1 MARPLYVI
9 GHRNPDTDSICSAIG
24 YAHLKQALG
33 EPAVPARAGKLNAE
47 TRFVLDRFGV
57 DSPVLISDLY
67 PRARDI
73 MAPVLVT
80 ILPDQTLR
88 ELGRMMREND
98 GKSAAVIDEKG
109 SLLGIVSL
117 GDLARRYFEELE
129 MPDLASAGVTF
140 RGILAVLDGKIAVAG
155 DMDRGVRGKIW
166 IAAAKAETFQSLI
179 GEGDI
184 ALAGDREEAQLKLL
198 DCGIDALVLTGNAP
212 AGNELR
218 EKAAS
223 KGILV
228 FQTQFDTYTA
238 ARLINQSIPV
248 RVIMQKNVVSFRPAD
263 LVSDIRET
271 TVRTRF
277 RNYPVTE
284 NGRIIG
290 MINRERLIAPEREKV
305 ILVDHNEKTQ
315 AVAGIEEAHIIEI
328 IDHHRL
334 GGLETGE
341 PIFIRHDPVGST
353 STIVANMHWHRN
365 VEIPM
370 NIAGL
375 LLAGILSDTLLFKSP
390 TSTPQ
395 DREAARRL
403 AEIAGIDLTEFG
415 MAVLRAGSRF
425 NGLEPEEIIRYDLK
439 EFQIADYRV
448 SISQI
453 NVMDAADILA
463 KRSEG
468 LGGALSMVRQK
479 EGYDMS
485 LLMVT
490 DILQETT
497 HLLHAGRP
505 VSLLRRAF
513 GEESTD
519 TTFVL
524 HGTMSRKKQVVPP
537 LVDAAREEE
546 RLI

>member
-1 MARPLYVI
+1 MSRPLYVI

-24 YAHLKQALG
+24 YAHLKQAMG
-33 EPAVPARAGKLNAE
+33 ESAVPARAGQMNAE
-47 TRFVLDRFGV
+47 TRFVLERFRQE
-57 DSPVLISDLY
+57 SPILIPDLY

-73 MAPVLVT
+73 MSPVLVT

-88 ELGRMMREND
+88 ELGRMMRENN

-109 SLLGIVSL
+109 ILLGIVSL

-129 MPDLASAGVTF
+129 MPDLASAGVRF
-140 RGILAVLDGKIAVAG
+140 RGILAVLNGKIAVAG
-155 DMDRGVRGKIW
+155 DMDRRVRGKIW
-166 IAAAKAETFQSLI
+166 IAAAKAETFCNLI
-179 GEGDI
+179 GVGDI
-184 ALAGDREEAQLKLL
+184 VLAGDREEAQLKLL

-212 AGNELR
+212 AGNVLR
-218 EKAAS
+218 ERAAA

-228 FQTQFDTYTA
+228 FQTSFDTYTA

-248 RVIMQKNVVSFRPAD
+248 RVIMQQNVVSFRPSD

-271 TVRTRF
+271 IVRTRF

-290 MINRERLIAPEREKV
+290 MINRERLIVPEREKV

-315 AVAGIEEAHIIEI
+315 AVAGIEEAHILEI

-365 VEIPM
+365 VKM
-370 NIAGL
+370 SKNIAGVL
-375 LLAGILSDTLLFKSP
+375 LSGILSDTLLFKSP

-395 DREAARRL
+395 DRETAKQL
-403 AEIAGIDLTEFG
+403 AQIAGVDLTEFG

-425 NGLEPEEIIRYDLK
+425 NGMEPEEIIRYDLK

-453 NVMDAADILA
+453 TVMDAADILA

-468 LGGALSMVRQK
+468 LEGALSMVRQK
-479 EGYDMS
+479 EGFDLS

-505 VSLLRRAF
+505 TSLLRRAF
-513 GEESTD
+513 GAQSTD
-519 TTFVL
+519 TLFVL
-524 HGTMSRKKQVVPP
+524 PQTMSRKKQVVPP
-537 LVDAAREEE
+537 LVEAAREEE
-546 RLI
+546 LSM

>member
-24 YAHLKQALG
+24 YAHLKQSLG
-33 EPAVPARAGKLNAE
+33 EPAVAARAGKLNAE
-47 TRFVLDRFGV
+47 TRFVLERFGV
-57 DSPVLISDLY
+57 EAPVLISDLY

-73 MAPVLVT
+73 MSPVPVT
-80 ILPDQTLR
+80 IRPEQTLK
-88 ELGRMMREND
+88 ELGQLMRDSN
-98 GKSAAVIDEKG
+98 GKSAAVVDEKDT
-109 SLLGIVSL
+109 LLGIVSL

-129 MPDLASAGVTF
+129 MPDLVSAGVTF
-140 RGILAVLDGKIAVAG
+140 RGILAVLDGQIEVAG
-155 DMDRGVRGKIW
+155 ELDRTVRGKIW
-166 IAAAKAETFQSLI
+166 IAAAKAATFRKLI
-179 GEGDI
+179 GPGDI
-184 ALAGDREEAQLKLL
+184 ALAGDREEAQLILL
-198 DCGIDALVLTGNAP
+198 ECGIDALVLTGNAP
-212 AGNELR
+212 AGNEL
-218 EKAAS
+218 KAAAARR
-223 KGILV
+223 GTLV
-228 FQTQFDTYTA
+228 CRTPFDSYTA

-248 RVIMQKNVVSFRPAD
+248 RVVMQENVVSFRPSD
-263 LVSDIRET
+263 LVNDIRET
-271 TVRTRF
+271 TVRTRY

-284 NGRIIG
+284 NGKIIG
-290 MINRERLIAPEREKV
+290 MINRDRLIVPEREKV

-328 IDHHRL
+328 VDHHRL

-353 STIVANMHWHRN
+353 STIVASMHWHRN
-365 VEIPM
+365 VEIPRD
-370 NIAGL
+370 IAGV

-395 DREAARRL
+395 DREIAERL
-403 AEIAGIDLTEFG
+403 AALAEVDVQEFG
-415 MAVLRAGSRF
+415 MTVLRAGSRF
-425 NGLEPEEIIRYDLK
+425 NGLEPEEIVRYDLK

-448 SISQI
+448 AISQI
-453 NVMDAADILA
+453 TVMDAADMLVN
-463 KRSEG
+463 RWEE
-468 LGGALSMVRQK
+468 LRGALSTVRQK
-479 EGYDMS
+479 EGYDLA

-513 GEESTD
+513 GQESTD

-524 HGTMSRKKQVVPP
+524 PGTMSRKKQVVPP
-537 LVDAAREEE
+537 LVEAAREEE
-546 RLI
+546 N

>member
-33 EPAVPARAGKLNAE
+33 DSAVPARAGKLNAE
-47 TRFVLDRFGV
+47 TRFVLERFGV
-57 DSPVLISDLY
+57 DSPVLIADLY

-73 MAPVLVT
+73 MSPVLVT

-166 IAAAKAETFQSLI
+166 IAAAKAETFRNLI

-271 TVRTRF
+271 TARTRF

-365 VEIPM
+365 VEIPL
-370 NIAGL
+370 NVSGL

-395 DREAARRL
+395 DREAAKRL

-425 NGLEPEEIIRYDLK
+425 NGLESEEIIRYDLK

-479 EGYDMS
+479 EGYDIS

-524 HGTMSRKKQVVPP
+524 QGTMSRKKQVVPP

-546 RLI
+546 RFV

>member
-33 EPAVPARAGKLNAE
+33 DSAVPARAGKLNAE
-47 TRFVLDRFGV
+47 TRFVLERFGV

-73 MAPVLVT
+73 MSPVLVT

-166 IAAAKAETFQSLI
+166 IAAAKAETFRNLI

-228 FQTQFDTYTA
+228 FQTRFDTYTA

-290 MINRERLIAPEREKV
+290 MINRERLIVPEREKV

-365 VEIPM
+365 VEIPV

-479 EGYDMS
+479 EGYDIS

-524 HGTMSRKKQVVPP
+524 QGTMSRKKQVVPP

>member
-47 TRFVLDRFGV
+47 TRFVLERFGV
-57 DSPVLISDLY
+57 DSPVLIADLY

-73 MAPVLVT
+73 MSPVLVT

-166 IAAAKAETFQSLI
+166 IAAAKAETFRNLI

-271 TVRTRF
+271 TARTRF

-365 VEIPM
+365 VEIPL
-370 NIAGL
+370 NVSGL

-395 DREAARRL
+395 DREAAKRL

-425 NGLEPEEIIRYDLK
+425 NGLESEEIIRYDLK

-479 EGYDMS
+479 EGYDIS

-524 HGTMSRKKQVVPP
+524 QGTMSRKKQVVPP

-546 RLI
+546 RFV

>member
-9 GHRNPDTDSICSAIG
+9 GHRNPDTDSVCAAIG

-47 TRFVLDRFGV
+47 TRFVLERFGV
-57 DSPVLISDLY
+57 DAPVLIPDLY

-73 MAPVLVT
+73 MSPVQVT

-88 ELGRMMREND
+88 ELGRMMRESG
-98 GKSAAVIDEKG
+98 GKSAAVVDEKG

-140 RGILAVLDGKIAVAG
+140 RGILAVLDAKIAVAG
-155 DMDRGVRGKIW
+155 DMDREVRGKIW
-166 IAAAKAETFQSLI
+166 IAAAKAETFKNLI

-184 ALAGDREEAQLKLL
+184 ALAGHREEAQLKLL

-212 AGNELR
+212 AGNDLR

-223 KGILV
+223 KGVLV
-228 FQTQFDTYTA
+228 FQTGFDTYTA

-248 RVIMQKNVVSFRPAD
+248 RIVMQRTIVSFRPAD

-277 RNYPVTE
+277 RNYPVTD
-284 NGRIIG
+284 NGKIIG
-290 MINRERLIAPEREKV
+290 MINRDRLMLPEREKV

-341 PIFIRHDPVGST
+341 PIFIRHEPVGST

-365 VEIPM
+365 VEMPQEV
-370 NIAGL
+370 AGV

-395 DREAARRL
+395 DLDTAERL
-403 AEIAGIDLTEFG
+403 AKDIGVDLQEFG
-415 MAVLRAGSRF
+415 MSVLRAGARF
-425 NGLEPEEIIRYDLK
+425 DGLDPEEIVRYDLK
-439 EFQIADYRV
+439 EFHIADYRV

-453 NVMDAADILA
+453 SVMDAADMLVH
-463 KRSEG
+463 RWEE
-468 LGGALSMVRQK
+468 LRGALSNVRQK
-479 EGYDMS
+479 EGYDLA

-505 VSLLRRAF
+505 VNLLRRAF
-513 GEESTD
+513 GEENSD
-519 TTFVL
+519 MIFVL
-524 HGTMSRKKQVVPP
+524 QGTMSRKKQVVPP
-537 LVDAAREEE
+537 LVEAAREEE
-546 RLI
+546 RL

>member
-155 DMDRGVRGKIW
+155 DMDCGVRGKIW

-365 VEIPM
+365 VEIPV

-375 LLAGILSDTLLFKSP
+375 LLAGVLSDTLLFKSP

-395 DREAARRL
+395 DREAAKRL
-403 AEIAGIDLTEFG
+403 AEIAGIDLSEFG

-479 EGYDMS
+479 EGYDIS

-524 HGTMSRKKQVVPP
+524 PGTMSRKKQVVPP
-537 LVDAAREEE
+537 LVNAAREEE
-546 RLI
+546 RLG

>member
-47 TRFVLDRFGV
+47 TRFVLERFGV

-73 MAPVLVT
+73 MSPVLVT

-140 RGILAVLDGKIAVAG
+140 RGILAVLDAKIAVAG

-166 IAAAKAETFQSLI
+166 IAAAKAETFRSLI

-228 FQTQFDTYTA
+228 FQTRFDTYTA

-248 RVIMQKNVVSFRPAD
+248 RMIMQKNVVSFRPAD

-290 MINRERLIAPEREKV
+290 MINRERLIVPEREKV

-365 VEIPM
+365 LEIPAK
-370 NIAGL
+370 IAGL

-390 TSTPQ
+390 TATPQ
-395 DREAARRL
+395 DREAAKRL
-403 AEIAGIDLTEFG
+403 AEIAGIDLSEFG

-463 KRSEG
+463 KRSES

-479 EGYDMS
+479 EGYDIS

-524 HGTMSRKKQVVPP
+524 PGTMSRKKQVVPP

-546 RLI
+546 RLV

>member
-9 GHRNPDTDSICSAIG
+9 GHRNPDTDSVCAAIG

-47 TRFVLDRFGV
+47 TRFVLERFGV
-57 DSPVLISDLY
+57 DAPVLIPDLY

-73 MAPVLVT
+73 MSPVQVT

-88 ELGRMMREND
+88 ELGRMMRESG
-98 GKSAAVIDEKG
+98 GKSAAVVDEKG

-140 RGILAVLDGKIAVAG
+140 RGILAVLDAKIAVAG
-155 DMDRGVRGKIW
+155 DMDREVRGKIW
-166 IAAAKAETFQSLI
+166 IAAAKAETFKNLI

-212 AGNELR
+212 AGNDLR

-223 KGILV
+223 KGVLV
-228 FQTQFDTYTA
+228 FQTGFDTYTA

-248 RVIMQKNVVSFRPAD
+248 RIVMQRTIVSFRPAD

-277 RNYPVTE
+277 RNYPVTD
-284 NGRIIG
+284 NGKIIG
-290 MINRERLIAPEREKV
+290 MINRDRLMLPEREKV

-341 PIFIRHDPVGST
+341 PIFIRHEPVGST

-365 VEIPM
+365 VEMPQEV
-370 NIAGL
+370 AGV

-395 DREAARRL
+395 DLDTAERL
-403 AEIAGIDLTEFG
+403 AKDIGVDLQEFG
-415 MAVLRAGSRF
+415 MSVLRAGARF
-425 NGLEPEEIIRYDLK
+425 DGLDPEEIVRYDLK
-439 EFQIADYRV
+439 EFHIADYRV

-453 NVMDAADILA
+453 SVMDAADMLVH
-463 KRSEG
+463 RWEE
-468 LGGALSMVRQK
+468 LRGALSNVRQK
-479 EGYDMS
+479 EGYDLA

-505 VSLLRRAF
+505 VNLLRRAC
-513 GEESTD
+513 GEENSD
-519 TTFVL
+519 MIFVL
-524 HGTMSRKKQVVPP
+524 QGTMSRKKQVVPP
-537 LVDAAREEE
+537 LVEAAREEE
-546 RLI
+546 RL

>member
-9 GHRNPDTDSICSAIG
+9 GHRNPDTDSVCAAIG
-24 YAHLKQALG
+24 YAHLKQSLG

-47 TRFVLDRFGV
+47 TRFVLERFGV
-57 DSPVLISDLY
+57 DAPVLIPDLY

-73 MAPVLVT
+73 MSPVQVT

-88 ELGRMMREND
+88 ELGRMMRESG
-98 GKSAAVIDEKG
+98 GKSAAVVDEKG

-140 RGILAVLDGKIAVAG
+140 RGILAVLDAKIAVAG
-155 DMDRGVRGKIW
+155 DMDREVRGKIW
-166 IAAAKAETFQSLI
+166 IAAAKAETFKNLI

-212 AGNELR
+212 AGNDLR

-223 KGILV
+223 KGVLV
-228 FQTQFDTYTA
+228 FQTGFDTYTA

-248 RVIMQKNVVSFRPAD
+248 RIVMQRTIVSFRPAD

-277 RNYPVTE
+277 RNYPVTD
-284 NGRIIG
+284 NGKIIG
-290 MINRERLIAPEREKV
+290 MINRDRLMLPEREKV

-341 PIFIRHDPVGST
+341 PIFIRHEPVGST

-365 VEIPM
+365 VEMPQEV
-370 NIAGL
+370 AGV

-395 DREAARRL
+395 DLDTAERL
-403 AEIAGIDLTEFG
+403 AKDIGVDLQEFG
-415 MAVLRAGSRF
+415 MSVLRAGARF
-425 NGLEPEEIIRYDLK
+425 DGLDPEEIVRYDLK
-439 EFQIADYRV
+439 EFHIADYRV

-453 NVMDAADILA
+453 SVMDAADMLVH
-463 KRSEG
+463 RWEE
-468 LGGALSMVRQK
+468 LRGALSNVRQK
-479 EGYDMS
+479 EGYDLA

-505 VSLLRRAF
+505 VNLLRRAF
-513 GEESTD
+513 GEENSD
-519 TTFVL
+519 MIFVL
-524 HGTMSRKKQVVPP
+524 QGTMSRKKQVVPP
-537 LVDAAREEE
+537 LVEAAREEE
-546 RLI
+546 RL

>member
-1 MARPLYVI
+1 MTRPLYVI

-33 EPAVPARAGKLNAE
+33 EQAVAARAGRINAE
-47 TRFVLDRFGV
+47 TRYVLERFGV
-57 DSPVLISDLY
+57 PAPVLIPDLY

-73 MAPVLVT
+73 MSPVSVT
-80 ILPDQTLR
+80 IRPDQTIR
-88 ELGRMMREND
+88 ELGQMMRESS
-98 GKSAAVIDEKG
+98 GKSAAVIDDNG
-109 SLLGIVSL
+109 GLLGIVSL

-129 MPDLASAGVTF
+129 MPDLASAGVTL
-140 RGILAVLDGKIAVAG
+140 RGILAVLDGKIEVAG
-155 DMDRGVRGKIW
+155 ELDRTVRGKIW
-166 IAAAKAETFQSLI
+166 IAAAKAETFRKLI
-179 GEGDI
+179 GPGDI
-184 ALAGDREEAQLKLL
+184 ALAGDREEAQLALL
-198 DCGIDALVLTGNAP
+198 ECGIDTLVLTGNAP
-212 AGNELR
+212 AGNDLKE
-218 EKAAS
+218 AATRM
-223 KGILV
+223 GTLV
-228 FQTQFDTYTA
+228 FRTRFDTYTA

-248 RVIMQKNVVSFRPAD
+248 RVVMQGNIISFRPAD

-277 RNYPVTE
+277 RNYPVTD
-284 NGRIIG
+284 NGKIIG
-290 MINRERLIAPEREKV
+290 MINRDSLIVSEREKV

-315 AVAGIEEAHIIEI
+315 AVAGIEEAHIVEI

-353 STIVANMHWHRN
+353 STIVASMHWHRN
-365 VEIPM
+365 VKMPQE
-370 NIAGL
+370 IAGI

-390 TSTPQ
+390 TSTSQ
-395 DREAARRL
+395 DFEIAERL
-403 AEIAGIDLTEFG
+403 AAQVKVDLQEFG
-415 MAVLRAGSRF
+415 MSMLRAGSRF
-425 NGLEPEEIIRYDLK
+425 NELEPEEIIRYDLK

-453 NVMDAADILA
+453 SVMDAADLLA
-463 KRSEG
+463 NRWEE
-468 LGGALSMVRQK
+468 LGGALSTVRQK
-479 EGYDMS
+479 EGYDLA

-505 VSLLRRAF
+505 VGLLRRAF
-513 GEESTD
+513 GEANTD

-524 HGTMSRKKQVVPP
+524 PGTMSRKKQVVPP
-537 LVDAAREEE
+537 LVEAARAEEQM
-546 RLI
+546 I

>member
-9 GHRNPDTDSICSAIG
+9 GHRNPDTDSVCAAIG

-47 TRFVLDRFGV
+47 TRFVLERFGV
-57 DSPVLISDLY
+57 DAPVLIPDLY

-73 MAPVLVT
+73 MSPVQVT

-88 ELGRMMREND
+88 ELGRMMRESG
-98 GKSAAVIDEKG
+98 GKSAAVVDEKG

-140 RGILAVLDGKIAVAG
+140 RGILAVLDAKIAVAG
-155 DMDRGVRGKIW
+155 DMDREVRGKIW
-166 IAAAKAETFQSLI
+166 IAAAKAETFKNLI

-212 AGNELR
+212 AGNDLR

-223 KGILV
+223 KGVLV
-228 FQTQFDTYTA
+228 FQTGFDTYTA

-248 RVIMQKNVVSFRPAD
+248 RIVMQRTIVSFRPAD

-277 RNYPVTE
+277 RNYPVTD
-284 NGRIIG
+284 NGKIIG
-290 MINRERLIAPEREKV
+290 MINRDRLMLPEREKV

-341 PIFIRHDPVGST
+341 PIFIRHEPVGST

-365 VEIPM
+365 VEMPQEV
-370 NIAGL
+370 AGV

-395 DREAARRL
+395 DLDTAERL
-403 AEIAGIDLTEFG
+403 AKDIGVDLQEFG
-415 MAVLRAGSRF
+415 MSVLRAGARF
-425 NGLEPEEIIRYDLK
+425 DGLDPEEIVRYDLK
-439 EFQIADYRV
+439 EFHIADYRV

-453 NVMDAADILA
+453 SVMDAADMLVH
-463 KRSEG
+463 RWEE
-468 LGGALSMVRQK
+468 LRGALSNVRQK
-479 EGYDMS
+479 EGYDLA

-505 VSLLRRAF
+505 VNLLRRAF
-513 GEESTD
+513 GEENSD
-519 TTFVL
+519 MIFVL
-524 HGTMSRKKQVVPP
+524 QGTMSRKKQVVPP
-537 LVDAAREEE
+537 LVEAAREEE
-546 RLI
+546 RL

>member
-9 GHRNPDTDSICSAIG
+9 GHRNPDTDSVCAAIG

-47 TRFVLDRFGV
+47 TRFVLERFGV
-57 DSPVLISDLY
+57 DAPVLIPDLY

-73 MAPVLVT
+73 MSPVQVT

-88 ELGRMMREND
+88 ELGRMMRESG
-98 GKSAAVIDEKG
+98 GKSAAVVDEKG

-140 RGILAVLDGKIAVAG
+140 RGILAVLDAKIAVAG
-155 DMDRGVRGKIW
+155 DMDREVRGKIW
-166 IAAAKAETFQSLI
+166 IAAAKAETFKNLI

-212 AGNELR
+212 AGNDLR

-223 KGILV
+223 KGVLV
-228 FQTQFDTYTA
+228 FQTGFDTYTA

-248 RVIMQKNVVSFRPAD
+248 RIVMQRTIVSFRPAD

-277 RNYPVTE
+277 RNYPVTD
-284 NGRIIG
+284 NGKIIG
-290 MINRERLIAPEREKV
+290 MINRDRLMLPEREKV

-341 PIFIRHDPVGST
+341 PIFIRHEPVGST

-365 VEIPM
+365 VEMPQEV
-370 NIAGL
+370 AGV

-395 DREAARRL
+395 DLDTAERL
-403 AEIAGIDLTEFG
+403 AKDIGVDLQEFG
-415 MAVLRAGSRF
+415 MSVLRAGARF
-425 NGLEPEEIIRYDLK
+425 DGLDPEEIVRYDLK
-439 EFQIADYRV
+439 EFHIADYRV

-453 NVMDAADILA
+453 TVMDAADMLVH
-463 KRSEG
+463 RWEE
-468 LGGALSMVRQK
+468 LRGALSNVRQK
-479 EGYDMS
+479 EGYDLA

-505 VSLLRRAF
+505 VNLLRRAF
-513 GEESTD
+513 GEENSD
-519 TTFVL
+519 MIFVL
-524 HGTMSRKKQVVPP
+524 QGTMSRKKQVVPP
-537 LVDAAREEE
+537 LVEAAREEE
-546 RLI
+546 RL